1 MHLVKRK
8 DTENSRK
15 KAMSSPKDEPG
26 WKYGQLTLKI
36 GLFFFLKGPWKS
48 GSLGYGY
55 GRVRA
60 SSYMSTTIKPA
71 HFAFSG

>member
-36 GLFFFLKGPWKS
+36 GLFFKGTVEIWFTGLRIRPDTNIE
-48 GSLGYGY
+48 LHVYHY
-55 GRVRA
+55 
-60 SSYMSTTIKPA
+60 
-71 HFAFSG
+71 